1 MPRYKVTIAR
11 MGTSNIFL
19 RSFLEELGFEPLL
32 PPPITQETLS
42 LGSRYTPE
50 FACLP
55 LKVNLG
61 NYLQT
66 LETQDPD
73 LIFMA
78 GGIGPCRFGLYG
90 EVQKEILRSLGYDLP
105 FIVIEPP
112 KKHFT
117 EVIQNFTRFLGG
129 KFWRNLPRAIR
140 ICWCKAKVTDVLDK
154 MTLSLAPHLSVEWRK
169 ELWRKRDE
177 FLIAIDQ
184 TGKTGCLKAILAEAE
199 EVFASFPQ
207 EPRADVFR
215 VMVVGEIYTVLEPA
229 VNFQVER
236 RLSLMGIE
244 VTRTIYISEWI
255 WQQIILNFLR
265 IDWQKSLREE
275 AKPYLS
281 RFIGGHGLETVAYTV
296 RAARRH
302 YDGVVQLAPLGCM
315 PEVAAMSIIGQ
326 VSKERQIPVLSLL
339 MDEHTAEAGALTRIE
354 AFVDLIQNRKART
367 SSGLGSRARS

>member
-19 RSFLEELGFEPLL
+19 RAFLEELGFEPLL
-32 PPPITQETLS
+32 PPPITKDTLS

-66 LETQDPD
+66 LETQEPD
-73 LIFMA
+73 LVFMA

-90 EVQKEILRSLGYDLP
+90 EVQKETLRSLGYDLP

-129 KFWRNLPRAIR
+129 SFWRNLPRAVR
-140 ICWCKAKVTDVLDK
+140 ICWHKAKVTDELDK
-154 MTLSLAPHLSVEWRK
+154 IVLSLAPHLSLEWRK
-169 ELWRKRDE
+169 RLWMKRDE
-177 FLIAIDQ
+177 FLAAIDQ
-184 TGKTGCLKAILAEAE
+184 TGKVGRLKAILTEAE
-199 EVFASFPQ
+199 ELFASFPQ
-207 EPRADVFR
+207 EHRGEVLR
-215 VMVVGEIYTVLEPA
+215 VIVVGEIYTVLEPA

-236 RLSLMGIE
+236 TLSLMGIE

-255 WQQIILNFLR
+255 WQQVILNFLR
-265 IDWQKSLREE
+265 VDWQKDLREQ

-296 RAARRH
+296 RAADER

-315 PEVAAMSIIGQ
+315 PEVVAMSIIGQ
-326 VSKERQIPVLSLL
+326 VSKDRQIPVLSLL
-339 MDEHTAEAGALTRIE
+339 LDEHTAEAGALTRIE
-354 AFVDLIQNRKART
+354 AFVDLIQNKQAWAKC
-367 SSGLGSRARS
+367 ARS

>member
-19 RSFLEELGFEPLL
+19 RAFLGELGFEPLL
-32 PPPITQETLS
+32 PPPITKDTLI

-66 LETQDPD
+66 LETQEPD
-73 LIFMA
+73 LVFMA

-90 EVQKEILRSLGYDLP
+90 EVQKEILRSLGYELP

-129 KFWRNLPRAIR
+129 SFWRNLPRAVR
-140 ICWCKAKVTDVLDK
+140 ICWHKAKVTDELDK
-154 MTLSLAPHLSVEWRK
+154 MVLSLAPHLPMEWRK
-169 ELWRKRDE
+169 RLWTKRDE
-177 FLIAIDQ
+177 FLTAIDQ
-184 TGKTGCLKAILAEAE
+184 TGRVERLKTILAEAGE
-199 EVFASFPQ
+199 LFASFPQ
-207 EPRADVFR
+207 EHKEEVLR
-215 VMVVGEIYTVLEPA
+215 VLVVGEIYTVLEPA
-229 VNFQVER
+229 VNFQLER
-236 RLSLMGIE
+236 TLSLLGVE

-265 IDWQKSLREE
+265 VDWQKDLREQ

-296 RAARRH
+296 RAANEQ

-315 PEVAAMSIIGQ
+315 PEVVAMSIIGQ
-326 VSKERQIPVLSLL
+326 ISKDRRIPVLSLL
-339 MDEHTAEAGALTRIE
+339 LDEHTAEAGAFTRIE
-354 AFVDLIQNRKART
+354 AFVDLIQNKKAGT
-367 SSGLGSRARS
+367 KWGEMAYRA